1 VGPPRTL
8 NTATNIHANSSL
20 RIGAAQEESPFL
32 ANPQE
37 GTTMP
42 LNEKQQAFIREYA
55 IDKNASAAA
64 RRAGYSPRTAGV
76 QGHKLLKNPKIQ
88 AAIQQHLSQQAEQ
101 AAMSA
106 QEVLQALARE
116 AIGEGPDTS
125 SNARIAALKA
135 LGDYHGLWS
144 AQKHEV
150 KLEKHP
156 RDMTD
161 EELLEALH
169 AYGPN

>member
-76 QGHKLLKNPKIQ
+76 QGHKLLKNPKIPGCQ
-88 AAIQQHLSQQAEQ
+88 FTTPVATG
-101 AAMSA
+101 
-106 QEVLQALARE
+106 R
-116 AIGEGPDTS
+116 
-125 SNARIAALKA
+125 N
-135 LGDYHGLWS
+135 
-144 AQKHEV
+144 
-150 KLEKHP
+150 KLP
-156 RDMTD
+156 
-161 EELLEALH
+161 
-169 AYGPN
+169 